1 MKYIINILLI
11 VFIGSCNAKR
21 NNQSEKVLSGV
32 CDTVKDNI
40 DTTVGVIS
48 LPESTEKEYFL
59 IIHNDTSD
67 FSLFV
72 NSNSK
77 GNTVATYRLGSQKNN
92 SYAVLADSSAVVEDI
107 NKVKKKYKPVYFQNI
122 RELQLTLISAAEEFE
137 LKKLEALRISMSD
150 ISGFSENITKQYNKQ
165 YGEKIKSNSNYEVA
179 DLIKKSEY
187 VTDLNNILS
196 IHKIVID
203 KVFLDGLVYYKRS
216 NSTLNSLDGMVIFTM
231 KLME

>member
-11 VFIGSCNAKR
+11 VFIGSCNAKL

-107 NKVKKKYKPVYFQNI
+107 NKVKKNI
-122 RELQLTLISAAEEFE
+122 NPSIF
-137 LKKLEALRISMSD
+137 KI
-150 ISGFSENITKQYNKQ
+150 
-165 YGEKIKSNSNYEVA
+165 YGSCN
-179 DLIKKSEY
+179 
-187 VTDLNNILS
+187 
-196 IHKIVID
+196 
-203 KVFLDGLVYYKRS
+203 
-216 NSTLNSLDGMVIFTM
+216 
-231 KLME
+231 